1 VTVIERPIVAIP
13 QGDASGIGPELI
25 AKLLIRPETNEKC
38 RPLVVGD
45 LEIIQWGVELARV
58 QLSVNPIRECGQ
70 ARFQHGVVDVLD
82 QAQLKRADVQ
92 LGVATAEIGRASAH
106 YARIAAELA
115 LAGRV
120 AAVAAA
126 PTNKEARDMAGVA
139 EGWANRARA
148 DGKPISQMIGV
159 GPLKAFNVTGHCPV
173 GEVPKLLSVERIL
186 GIVELAHETLRR
198 LGYPNPR
205 IAVAGLNPHAGEH
218 GLFGD
223 DEARVIEPAIARA
236 RERGIDAHGP
246 IPDDTLF
253 VRAKNGEFDAE
264 VCMYHAQSNV
274 PVKMLDFGAGFSATC
289 GLDFPLVTTAHGT
302 GYDIAGKGVASER
315 SLADALDL
323 AVQFASATVGAAR

>member
-1 VTVIERPIVAIP
+1 VSERPVVAIP

-25 AKLLIRPETNEKC
+25 ARLLAKPEVYERC

-45 LEIIQWGVELARV
+45 AEIVAWGIEIAGLDLRVNAVLEVGA
-58 QLSVNPIRECGQ
+58 
-70 ARFQHGVVDVLD
+70 ARFAHGTVDVLD
-82 QAQLKRADVQ
+82 QGQLRRADVQ
-92 LGVATAEIGRASAH
+92 LGVATAEVGKASAH
-106 YARIAAELA
+106 YGRVAAELA
-115 LAGRV
+115 LAGKV

-126 PTNKEARDMAGVA
+126 PTNKEARDMAGAA

-173 GEVPKLLSVERIL
+173 GEVPKLLSVDRIV
-186 GIVELAHETLRR
+186 GIVELAHDTLRR
-198 LGYPNPR
+198 LGYPKPR

-223 DEARVIEPAIARA
+223 DEARVIEPAIRRA
-236 RERGIDAHGP
+236 RELGIDAHGP

-274 PVKMLDFGAGFSATC
+274 PVKMHDFGAGFSATC

>member
-1 VTVIERPIVAIP
+1 MGERPIVAIP

-25 AKLLIRPETNEKC
+25 AKLLAKPDVYDRC
-38 RPLVVGD
+38 RPLVIGD
-45 LEIIQWGVELARV
+45 AEIVAWGVEIAKVSLE
-58 QLSVNPIRECGQ
+58 VNPVRDLAQ
-70 ARFQHGVVDVLD
+70 ARFRHGGIDVLD
-82 QAQLKRADVQ
+82 QGQLRRSDVQ

-106 YARIAAELA
+106 YATVAAELA

-126 PTNKEARDMAGVA
+126 PTNKEARDMADVG

-173 GEVPKLLSVERIL
+173 GDVPKLLSLERIV

-198 LGYPNPR
+198 LGYPRPR

-236 RERGIDAHGP
+236 REMGIDAYGP

-315 SLADALDL
+315 SLSDALGL
-323 AVQFASATVGAAR
+323 AIQFASATIGAAR

>member
-1 VTVIERPIVAIP
+1 MSLTGRPVVAIP

-25 AKLLIRPETNEKC
+25 AKLLTRPDVYERC

-45 LEIIQWGVELARV
+45 AEIVAWGVEIAGVDLQVNAVSDPARA
-58 QLSVNPIRECGQ
+58 LYR
-70 ARFQHGVVDVLD
+70 HGTIDVLD
-82 QAQLKRADVQ
+82 QGQLRRADVQ
-92 LGVATAEIGRASAH
+92 LGVATAEVGRASAH
-106 YARIAAELA
+106 YGRVAAELA
-115 LAGRV
+115 LAGKV

-126 PTNKEARDMAGVA
+126 PTNKEARDMAGVG
-139 EGWANRARA
+139 EGWANRARP
-148 DGKPISQMIGV
+148 DGKPIGQMIGV

-173 GEVPKLLSVERIL
+173 GDVPKLLSVERIV
-186 GIVELAHETLRR
+186 GIVELAHDTLRR
-198 LGYPNPR
+198 LGYPKPR

-236 RERGIDAHGP
+236 REMGIDARGP
-246 IPDDTLF
+246 VPDDTLF

-323 AVQFASATVGAAR
+323 AVQFASAAVGAAR